1 MTLVGAVPARS
12 SKSVTENKK
21 LGMNTRIIKERISKQ
36 ELEELAKEFY
46 VEMVKGVADIEREII
61 ALGGEWHMDAN
72 QVLIEDGSN
81 QENLWGFN
89 VYVDKLNEKRLEY
102 NSLINIRPKQKNRS
116 MEVESEEIRNK
127 IFNIVNNLVE

>member
-1 MTLVGAVPARS
+1 MDI
-12 SKSVTENKK
+12 
-21 LGMNTRIIKERISKQ
+21 RIIREKITKS

-46 VEMVKGVADIEREII
+46 VEMIKGVADIERGTI

-89 VYVDKLNEKRLEY
+89 IYLNKSRKEMLEY
-102 NSLINIRPKQKNRS
+102 NSLINIKPRQGNRN
-116 MEVESEEIRNK
+116 MQIENEEIKKK
-127 IFNIVNNLVE
+127 ILEIVNNLVE